1 MKSAT
6 TTSDQDPS
14 LTASPSASLSVS
26 EGSGVSATTPT
37 VGALAGGIVG
47 AFFAGLIIALLAAY
61 MFGKHRKK
69 HSSKR
74 KNQRGSPSAD
84 YAEYNKTSV
93 ISATPAAWER
103 YLPQPVDD
111 KAMRT
116 AVSSILDQ
124 VALHVTNVY
133 SKKSIP
139 VSELMHN
146 AMTRID
152 TGVLPEPPSK
162 LMIDL
167 DLQAITIKHCITH
180 MLTAKMMPGD
190 NADDLLLPA
199 HLAVVPTDPTSG
211 ISKDRETQGALNQS
225 RMMF

>member
-1 MKSAT
+1 M
-6 TTSDQDPS
+6 TSDQGVPSITSPSDPS
-14 LTASPSASLSVS
+14 SVAQSA
-26 EGSGVSATTPT
+26 GVSTTTPT

-61 MFGKHRKK
+61 MFGKHRRK

-74 KNQRGSPSAD
+74 KNQHGSPSVD
-84 YAEYNKTSV
+84 YAEYNKTSA
-93 ISATPAAWER
+93 ISAVPAAWER

-116 AVSSILDQ
+116 AVSSVLDQ

-133 SKKSIP
+133 SKKSIH
-139 VSELMHN
+139 VSELMQD

-152 TGVLPEPPSK
+152 TGLLPEPPSK
-162 LMIDL
+162 LMMDL
-167 DLQAITIKHCITH
+167 DLQAITIKHCIAYI
-180 MLTAKMMPGD
+180 LTAKMMPGD
-190 NADDLLLPA
+190 DADNLLLPA

-211 ISKDRETQGALNQS
+211 TAEGRELQGALNHS
-225 RMMF
+225 WMMF

>member
-1 MKSAT
+1 M
-6 TTSDQDPS
+6 TSDQGPS
-14 LTASPSASLSVS
+14 SIASPSAPPSVS
-26 EGSGVSATTPT
+26 QGSGVSTTTPS

-74 KNQRGSPSAD
+74 KNQHRSPSAD
-84 YAEYNKTSV
+84 YAEYNKTSAV
-93 ISATPAAWER
+93 SSAPAAWER

-116 AVSSILDQ
+116 AVSSVIDHI
-124 VALHVTNVY
+124 ALHVTNVY

-139 VSELMHN
+139 LSGLMQD
-146 AMTRID
+146 AMARID
-152 TGVLPEPPSK
+152 SGMLPEPPSK
-162 LMIDL
+162 LMLDP
-167 DLQAITIKHCITH
+167 DLQAITIKHCIAH
-180 MLTAKMMPGD
+180 ILTTKMMPGD
-190 NADDLLLPA
+190 DADNVLLPA

-211 ISKDRETQGALNQS
+211 IAKGRETQGALNHS
-225 RMMF
+225 RMLF

>member
-1 MKSAT
+1 
-6 TTSDQDPS
+6 

-26 EGSGVSATTPT
+26 EDSGVSATTPT

-74 KNQRGSPSAD
+74 KNQRGSPSAY
-84 YAEYNKTSV
+84 YAEYNKTSA
-93 ISATPAAWER
+93 ISAAPAAWER

-116 AVSSILDQ
+116 AVSSVLDQ

-139 VSELMHN
+139 LSEISHD

-152 TGVLPEPPSK
+152 SGMLPEPPSK
-162 LMIDL
+162 LMMEL
-167 DLQAITIKHCITH
+167 DLQAITIKHCIAH
-180 MLTAKMMPGD
+180 ILTEKMMPNDDAD
-190 NADDLLLPA
+190 NLLLPA
-199 HLAVVPTDPTSG
+199 HLAAIPTDPTSG
-211 ISKDRETQGALNQS
+211 IAKGRETQGALNQS